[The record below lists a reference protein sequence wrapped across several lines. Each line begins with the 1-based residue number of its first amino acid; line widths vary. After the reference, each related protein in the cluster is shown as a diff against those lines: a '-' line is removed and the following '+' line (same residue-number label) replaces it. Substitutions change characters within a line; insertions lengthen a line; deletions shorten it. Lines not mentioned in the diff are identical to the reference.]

1 MLAKTKSASLY
12 GLESYPVS
20 VEADISNGLPGFE
33 IVGLPDAAVRES
45 RERVKAAMKNSG
57 FHFPAK
63 KVVVNLAP
71 ADLRKDGTILDLPI
85 AVALLIAT
93 EQLSLA
99 EEGENCY
106 FLGEL
111 SLDGTITPVNGV
123 LPLVNGIGKINP
135 GSKVFLPAVNAAE
148 GALNPHMK
156 VYAPENLRDLVDF
169 FRGETELR
177 EIKSEPHV
185 FDFSA
190 PDVSNSIDMK
200 DIKGQRGVKRGLEIA
215 AAGGHNVLMM
225 GVPGSGKTLLAR
237 SMPTILPPL
246 TVDEALECT
255 CLYSLA
261 GELNGEP
268 LVNQRPFRSPH
279 HTSSAA
285 SLIGG
290 GAYPKP
296 GEISMAYHGILFLDE
311 MVEFSKNVLQ
321 VLRQPLEDRVIH
333 ISRASGSFTF
343 PADFQLIGASNPC
356 PCGYYGDP
364 EKECTCTQS
373 QIQKYFSRLSGPL
386 LDRIDLQIEV
396 NRLTYSELHCEEKE
410 ESSADI
416 RRRVVKAR
424 AIQQDRYRGLGL
436 VTNSQLNRKYFQEF
450 CLLDQRA
457 SKILEKIFD
466 RMHLSARAHDRI
478 LKVARTI
485 ADLKG
490 QSSIEAEDILEAV
503 QYRSLDRM

>member
-12 GLESYPVS
+12 GLEAYPVS

-45 RERVKAAMKNSG
+45 RERVKAAIKNSG

-93 EQLSLA
+93 EQLSLG
-99 EEGENCY
+99 EDKENCY
-106 FLGEL
+106 FIGEL

-123 LPLVNGIGKINP
+123 LPLVNGIGKITP
-135 GSKVFLPAVNAAE
+135 SAKVFLPPANAAE
-148 GALNPHMK
+148 GALDPNTRI
-156 VYAPENLRDLVDF
+156 YAPNNLGDLVRL
-169 FRGETELR
+169 FRGETEP
-177 EIKSEPHV
+177 EEVISQPEV
-185 FDFSA
+185 FDFAAPGGSA
-190 PDVSNSIDMK
+190 TIDMK

-246 TVDEALECT
+246 TMDEALECT

-261 GELNGEP
+261 GELNGRS
-268 LVNQRPFRSPH
+268 LVNERPFRSPH
-279 HTSSAA
+279 HTSSAV

-311 MVEFSKNVLQ
+311 MVEFPKNVLQ

-396 NRLTYSELHCEEKE
+396 NRLTYSELHREEEE

-416 RRRVVKAR
+416 RQRVIKAR
-424 AIQQDRYRGLGL
+424 EIQKSRYGALGFT
-436 VTNSQLNRKYFQEF
+436 TNAQLNRKYFQDF
-450 CLLDQRA
+450 CLLDQKA

-485 ADLKG
+485 ADLNG
-490 QSSIEAEDILEAV
+490 QSAIEAENILEAV
-503 QYRSLDRM
+503 QYRSLDRI